1 MGGLFSFWAAIP
13 AVTKGLQRGR
23 KTPARLFL
31 PPVQQ
36 ILQGDLLHL
45 FLHGSED
52 LIIGL
57 LEHRANPAHHR
68 TLGGGI
74 GVHTQELM
82 FFVRF
87 QGCIHIPHRDLLRTA
102 EQDAPPVPRATD
114 RIPAFCRAP
123 NRLRITTG
131 LLPVLAA
138 SPVLVIRR
146 PSNTAMQIRQCSAM
160 EHLVLMRMVFHL

>member
-1 MGGLFSFWAAIP
+1 MGGLFSFGLRSGC
-13 AVTKGLQRGR
+13 VKGLQRGR
-23 KTPARLFL
+23 KTPARLF
-31 PPVQQ
+31 PPAVQQ
-36 ILQGDLLHL
+36 ILQGNLPHL
-45 FLHGSED
+45 FSHGSED

-57 LEHRANPAHHR
+57 LEQRANPAPHR

-74 GVHTQELM
+74 GVYAQKLM

-87 QGCIHIPHRDLLRTA
+87 QGCIHIPHCDLLRTQ
-102 EQDAPPVPRATD
+102 EQDAPPVPRPPTESLPSAG
-114 RIPAFCRAP
+114 A

>member
-1 MGGLFSFWAAIP
+1 MGCDP
-13 AVTKGLQRGR
+13 VVMKGLQRGR
-23 KTPARLFL
+23 KTPARLF
-31 PPVQQ
+31 PPAVQQ
-36 ILQGDLLHL
+36 ILQGNLPHL
-45 FLHGSED
+45 FSHGSED

-57 LEHRANPAHHR
+57 LEHRANPAPHR
-68 TLGGGI
+68 TLGEGLGCMPRSSCFSSDSRAAYTS
-74 GVHTQELM
+74 HT
-82 FFVRF
+82 VISS
-87 QGCIHIPHRDLLRTA
+87 GLRSRT
-102 EQDAPPVPRATD
+102 APPVPRATD

>member
-1 MGGLFSFWAAIP
+1 MYAQ
-13 AVTKGLQRGR
+13 K
-23 KTPARLFL
+23 
-31 PPVQQ
+31 
-36 ILQGDLLHL
+36 
-45 FLHGSED
+45 
-52 LIIGL
+52 
-57 LEHRANPAHHR
+57 
-68 TLGGGI
+68 
-74 GVHTQELM
+74 LM
-82 FFVRF
+82 FSSDSRAAYTSHTVISS
-87 QGCIHIPHRDLLRTA
+87 GLRSRT
-102 EQDAPPVPRATD
+102 APPVPRATD